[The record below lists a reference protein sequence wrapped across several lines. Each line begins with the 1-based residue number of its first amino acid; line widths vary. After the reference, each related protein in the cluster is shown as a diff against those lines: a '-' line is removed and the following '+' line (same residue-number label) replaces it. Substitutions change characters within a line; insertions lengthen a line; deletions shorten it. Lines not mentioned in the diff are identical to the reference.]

1 MFSHDERSVRRRFN
15 NRKPDFR
22 ETRNAFPFVLAIAA
36 GALRAALDNMTG
48 DSAGSEPVPIVRSP
62 SKLMY
67 QWCQRETRV
76 GGASCNYNLCT
87 AVQCFHNRRGAQICV
102 RTLDPV
108 PDCGQRRAI
117 VHVSQLNTARQEF
130 VETAHDV
137 VPGDN
142 SNSDLA

>member
-36 GALRAALDNMTG
+36 GALRAALDNVTG
-48 DSAGSEPVPIVRSP
+48 DSARSEPVPIVRGP
-62 SKLMY
+62 PKLMY
-67 QWCQRETRV
+67 QWGQRETGV
-76 GGASCNYNLCT
+76 GGASSNYNLCS

-102 RTLDPV
+102 RTLDPI
-108 PDCGQRRAI
+108 PDCRQWRAI
-117 VHVSQLNTARQEF
+117 VHVSQLNAARKEF
-130 VETAHDV
+130 VEAAHDV
-137 VPGDN
+137 VAGDN